1 MRLDLNLL
9 RILVAIHESGSVTAA
24 AKRLKMSQP
33 AASAALSKLRES
45 LTDPLF
51 IRQADG
57 MVPTPRADLLA
68 SRAKEVLD
76 AIDHGILRAPEFDP
90 SQSEDEFVFCL
101 SAIGEI
107 VFLPKLVRS
116 IRERAPG
123 ARVRS
128 VSLAPDRLEEA
139 LRVGEVDLA
148 LGYFPD
154 LQKAE
159 FFQRRL
165 FSHDLVC
172 MVRADHKIK
181 GPRMTLKQFTSTEQ
195 AFVKDGNRTQ
205 EMFEAVLAKQGIT
218 RNIVLQTSHYLSIP
232 IVIAESD
239 LIVVLP
245 RTVANVFADS
255 TQVRIVQPPMEIPP
269 YDLKVYW
276 HRRFAHDPKAKW
288 LRELAVEIFAD
299 DGSPATSGTVR

>member
-1 MRLDLNLL
+1 MAMKLDLNLL
-9 RILVAIHESGSVTAA
+9 RVLVAIHDSGSVTGA

-33 AASAALSKLRES
+33 AVSAALARLRDS
-45 LTDPLF
+45 LADPLF

-57 MVPTPRADLLA
+57 MAPTPRADALT
-68 SRAKEVLD
+68 SIAKEVLD
-76 AIDHGILRAPEFDP
+76 AIDQGILRAPAFDP
-90 SQSEDEFVFCL
+90 VTSDDEFVFCL

-107 VFLPKLVRS
+107 VFLPKLVRH
-116 IRERAPG
+116 IHERAPR
-123 ARVRS
+123 ARVRT
-128 VSLAPDRLEEA
+128 VSLAPEQLEEA
-139 LRVGEVDLA
+139 LRCGEVDLA

-154 LQKAE
+154 LQGAE

-172 MVRADHKIK
+172 MVRAGHKIK
-181 GPRMTLKQFTSTEQ
+181 GPRMTLSQFTSTEQ

-205 EMFEAVLAKQGIT
+205 EMFEAVLAEKGIR

-239 LIVVLP
+239 LVVVLP

-255 TQVRIVQPPMEIPP
+255 TQVRIVQPPMEIPR

-276 HRRFAHDPKAKW
+276 HRRFAHDSKAKW

-299 DGSPATSGTVR
+299 GAV

>member
-1 MRLDLNLL
+1 MKLDLNLL
-9 RILVAIHESGSVTAA
+9 RVLVAIHDSGSVTGA

-33 AASAALSKLRES
+33 AVSAALARLRDS
-45 LTDPLF
+45 LADPLF
-51 IRQADG
+51 IRQAEG
-57 MVPTPRADLLA
+57 MAPTPRADALA
-68 SRAKEVLD
+68 SKAKEVLD

-90 SQSEDEFVFCL
+90 STSDEEFVFCL

-107 VFLPKLVRS
+107 VFLPKLVRY
-116 IRERAPG
+116 IHERAPG

-128 VSLAPDRLEEA
+128 VSLAPAQLEEG
-139 LRVGEVDLA
+139 LRCGEVDLA

-172 MVRADHKIK
+172 MVRAGHKIK
-181 GPRMTLKQFTSTEQ
+181 GPRMTLNQFTSTEQ

-205 EMFEAVLAKQGIT
+205 EMFEAVLAEKGIK

-239 LIVVLP
+239 LVVVLP

-255 TQVRIVQPPMEIPP
+255 TQVRIVQPPMEIPR

-276 HRRFAHDPKAKW
+276 HRRFSHDPKAKW
-288 LRELAVEIFAD
+288 LRDLAVEIFAD
-299 DGSPATSGTVR
+299 GPD